1 MFLVHG
7 HRLVIVITALPS
19 LVPPPLTILV
29 LLAPVF
35 VMLATMALSNT
46 SMEVLAAAF
55 LVEVIT
61 FGVLLVMVKCVLAY
75 HVWVVLAML
84 EMMEIASVVLDSL
97 ELSLILQDL
106 YLGVLLVLLISGQML
121 ELTSPV

>member
-1 MFLVHG
+1 VFLVHG